1 VCELNASGT
10 VTATNTFGAHGLLS
24 RSAVSGES
32 ATSTFYTFDPQG
44 GVAQRLT
51 SSDAVT
57 DTDAYNAWGSRTSTG
72 GGDVF
77 TFGAQWGY
85 YTDGETGLVLC
96 GHRYYDPA
104 RGRWLTR
111 DPIGYAGGVGLYGYC
126 QDEPTIYLD
135 YSGWLTDGGGDFW
148 GGAIVGVGLGIL
160 TVMSGGTVWVAIGI
174 GAGVGAIYGGVNEY
188 GNGGTGCDIFEG
200 IGLGG
205 LGGAIGGGLGGL
217 TAGGGGGSSGT
228 PPSPEP
234 PDDGYGWDNPTPTIP
249 PPGSP
254 AWGPVDPTPIDPEPL
269 PWPPAGQPIEWPADE
284 PVGAG
289 T

>member
-111 DPIGYAGGVGLYGYC
+111 DPIGYAGGVGLYSYC
-126 QDEPTIYLD
+126 QDEPVLWSDRNGLIP
-135 YSGWLTDGGGDFW
+135 GIGE
-148 GGAIVGVGLGIL
+148 GVGGIL
-160 TVMSGGTVWVAIGI
+160 VLLGQ
-174 GAGVGAIYGGVNEY
+174 AGV
-188 GNGGTGCDIFEG
+188 DI
-200 IGLGG
+200 
-205 LGGAIGGGLGGL
+205 AIGGVVLIS
-217 TAGGGGGSSGT
+217 A
-228 PPSPEP
+228 
-234 PDDGYGWDNPTPTIP
+234 PTLIAV
-249 PPGSP
+249 GVVV
-254 AWGPVDPTPIDPEPL
+254 AAVFLIVDVGEC
-269 PWPPAGQPIEWPADE
+269 IE
-284 PVGAG
+284 GIH